1 MEKSHRKNRSDTS
14 VDDSGAEA
22 TYGVVIADRGS
33 TAVGRDYIQI
43 IYPPGTK
50 PTGELI
56 IPFEVSEDDFKDIT
70 FCQLSGGNFTVNDIL
85 TKSTFKFLK
94 SFIPTYLISGNY
106 SADLSYAAVDY
117 VDEPHTVSKDRYI
130 DGKLQ
135 VVSVTE
141 TRRKAV
147 TTHRHKRIDP
157 TRFTELA
164 VATDLLNFLDFYHD
178 SHKLYSFCED
188 LDSVK
193 GELKS
198 FEEKLTEKTTIA
210 PHSVDPDEAKSQING
225 RIKNLIKD
233 RICRNLQGDRQ
244 KNIELIKTINID
256 DDAQIIYLPFWFTIY
271 SYANKKYFLAMDGKN
286 SSRRIESDK
295 PKDTSRYWGVFNI
308 FVKYCLPLSILI
320 ILMFIGIYTTD
331 RNFLESNLNNITLLL
346 ILPIL
351 ISLFIFYRKS
361 NDLINR
367 SKHIRKGIYQKIKS
381 GSIKIELENNSD

>member
-1 MEKSHRKNRSDTS
+1 M
-14 VDDSGAEA
+14 
-22 TYGVVIADRGS
+22 
-33 TAVGRDYIQI
+33 
-43 IYPPGTK
+43 
-50 PTGELI
+50 
-56 IPFEVSEDDFKDIT
+56 
-70 FCQLSGGNFTVNDIL
+70 SGGNFTVNDIL

-106 SADLSYAAVDY
+106 SADLSYTAVDY

-210 PHSVDPDEAKSQING
+210 LG
-225 RIKNLIKD
+225 
-233 RICRNLQGDRQ
+233 
-244 KNIELIKTINID
+244 
-256 DDAQIIYLPFWFTIY
+256 
-271 SYANKKYFLAMDGKN
+271 
-286 SSRRIESDK
+286 
-295 PKDTSRYWGVFNI
+295 
-308 FVKYCLPLSILI
+308 
-320 ILMFIGIYTTD
+320 
-331 RNFLESNLNNITLLL
+331 
-346 ILPIL
+346 
-351 ISLFIFYRKS
+351 
-361 NDLINR
+361 
-367 SKHIRKGIYQKIKS
+367 
-381 GSIKIELENNSD
+381 